1 MLEPIKFFCNSA
13 LPAVYDDSLSYY
25 EALTKIAAK
34 LNDTINALNTLTA
47 SVTGDAN
54 TQELK
59 ANVNSIGYAD
69 IGEVSEFTQTDVPI
83 TNVKQ
88 GITEINKSLKT
99 LAEGS
104 FTNTNNLAA
113 HVDIHSIAIENINE
127 SLDKVATSITGNGA
141 SFDYR
146 DNVANISYNES
157 TNKFE
162 KGLAPTTNIALATN
176 TLTTSINTMVTGF
189 NNNTELN
196 EIAHG
201 SIETRLHTAE
211 DDILQIKQVDAQQ
224 MTDIS
229 SLKTSVSD
237 NENTIGW
244 NKIGENGSIVIIM
257 PVQYDT
263 ITEDYIREYANAN
276 GFNLKS
282 KNKVYLFYPNTPV
295 LKQQSLSQQAYNL
308 TSSMTANQ
316 KNAVT
321 MVYLVGD
328 GKQAQDATAAIGA
341 VLTSFPNAH
350 FVYAPDCWF
359 TVPSNEQDYNYTN
372 YQYYNISVVRNGWLY
387 LIGADVKT
395 STVTEIAYDVAP
407 QILLDLLFTGDSN
420 RYTEVR
426 YYGGEGTTSSYEFP
440 AYKLKR
446 YGKNCII
453 KYYKDDAGTAI
464 HAPFGASTYADCF
477 KITNFLGFANVP
489 ITTFSSTAS
498 PTFGAITCKR
508 QNNIEIAT
516 VIGSIPNDTEAP
528 TALTKITSNN
538 MM

>member
-1 MLEPIKFFCNSA
+1 MLEPIKFFCNFA

-59 ANVNSIGYAD
+59 ANVNSIGYED
-69 IGEVSEFTQTDVPI
+69 IGAVSEFTQTDVPI

-113 HVDIHSIAIENINE
+113 NVDIHGIAIENINE

-141 SFDYR
+141 SFEYS
-146 DNVANISYNES
+146 DNIANISYNES

-162 KGLAPTTNIALATN
+162 KGLAPTTNIKLATN

-196 EIAHG
+196 EIAHS

-211 DDILQIKQVDAQQ
+211 DNILQIKQVNAQ
-224 MTDIS
+224 TLSDITT
-229 SLKTSVSD
+229 LKNS
-237 NENTIGW
+237 IGW
-244 NKIGENGSIVIIM
+244 NKIGDGSIVVII
-257 PVQYDT
+257 PDQYDI
-263 ITEDYIREYANAN
+263 ITGSYIREYANAN
-276 GFNLKS
+276 GFNLTD
-282 KNKVYLFYPNTPV
+282 KNKVYLFYPNTPA
-295 LKQQSLSQQAYNL
+295 LKLDSLSNQAIKL
-308 TSSMTANQ
+308 TSNMATSQ

-328 GKQAQDATAAIGA
+328 GNQRQDATNSIKTLLG
-341 VLTSFPNAH
+341 TFPNAH

-359 TVPSNEQDYNYTN
+359 KTPNNEQDYAYSN
-372 YQYYNISVVRNGWLY
+372 YQYYKISIVRNGWLY
-387 LIGADVKT
+387 LIGADINT
-395 STVTEIAYDVAP
+395 SKLTEIAYDIAP
-407 QILLDLLFTGDSN
+407 QILLDLLFTGNSN
-420 RYTEVR
+420 RYTEIR

-440 AYKLKR
+440 AFKLKR
-446 YGKNCII
+446 YGKNCVI
-453 KYYKDDAGTAI
+453 KYYKDDAGTAL
-464 HAPFGASTYADCF
+464 HKPFGVSAYADCF
-477 KITNFLGFANVP
+477 KITNYLGFANVP
-489 ITTFSSTAS
+489 VTTFSATAS

>member
-25 EALTKIAAK
+25 EALTKIAAN
-34 LNDTINALNTLTA
+34 LSDTINALNTLTA

-59 ANVNSIGYAD
+59 ANVNSIGYQD
-69 IGEVSEFTQTDVPI
+69 IGEVSEFTQTDVSI

-88 GITEINKSLKT
+88 GITEINKSLKN

-162 KGLAPTTNIALATN
+162 KGLAPTTNIKLATN

-196 EIAHG
+196 EIAHE
-201 SIETRLHTAE
+201 SISTRLHTAE
-211 DDILQIKQVDAQQ
+211 DDILQIKQVDVQQ
-224 MTDIS
+224 MSDIS
-229 SLKTSVSD
+229 TLKNS
-237 NENTIGW
+237 IGW
-244 NKIGENGSIVIIM
+244 NKIGDGSIVVIM
-257 PVQYDT
+257 PDPYDT
-263 ITEDYIREYANAN
+263 ITESYIREYANAN

-282 KNKVYLFYPNTPV
+282 KNKVYLFTASTQS
-295 LKQQSLSQQAYNL
+295 LKLQSLSQQAVNL
-308 TSSMTANQ
+308 TSSMTTEQ

-321 MVYLVGD
+321 MVYLVGNGTQVED
-328 GKQAQDATAAIGA
+328 TTQTINTALAT
-341 VLTSFPNAH
+341 FPNAH
-350 FVYAPDCWF
+350 FVYAPNCWF
-359 TVPSNEQDYNYTN
+359 TVPSNEKIYSYTDYQSSNV
-372 YQYYNISVVRNGWLY
+372 SVVSNGWLY
-387 LIGADVKT
+387 LIGTDVKT
-395 STVTEIAYDVAP
+395 STITEVSYDIAP
-407 QILLDLLFTGDSN
+407 QILLDLLFTGNSN

-426 YYGGEGTTSSYEFP
+426 YYGGNSNSTYSSP
-440 AYKLKR
+440 AVILKR
-446 YGKNCII
+446 YGKECVVEYNTVG
-453 KYYKDDAGTAI
+453 GTNY
-464 HAPFGASTYADCF
+464 HPPFGVTSYADCF
-477 KITNFLGFANVP
+477 KLTRFFAFANAPVIILP
-489 ITTFSSTAS
+489 STL
-498 PTFGAITCKR
+498 GAISCVD
-508 QNNIEIAT
+508 QDNIQKA
-516 VIGSIPNDTEAP
+516 VGRGSIMYPTTAP
-528 TALTKITSNN
+528 TAITRTTSINHV
-538 MM
+538 

>member
-34 LNDTINALNTLTA
+34 LNDTINSLNTLTA

-54 TQELK
+54 TQELT
-59 ANVNSIGYAD
+59 ANVNSIGYED
-69 IGEVSEFTQTDVPI
+69 IGAVSEFTQTDVPI

-104 FTNTNNLAA
+104 FTNTNNLAGN
-113 HVDIHSIAIENINE
+113 VRINSIDIENIHE
-127 SLDKVATSITGNGA
+127 SLHKVATSITGNGA

-146 DNVANISYNES
+146 DNVANISYNNS

-162 KGLAPTTNIALATN
+162 KGLATTTNITLATN

-201 SIETRLHTAE
+201 AIETRLHTAE
-211 DDILQIKQVDAQQ
+211 DNILQIKQVDVQQ
-224 MTDIS
+224 NADIS
-229 SLKTSVSD
+229 SLKASISD
-237 NENTIGW
+237 NNIIGW
-244 NKIGENGSIVIIM
+244 NKIGDGNIVVII
-257 PVQYDT
+257 PDQYDT
-263 ITEDYIREYANAN
+263 ITGAYIREYANAN
-276 GFNLKS
+276 GFNLS
-282 KNKVYLFYPNTPV
+282 ENKVYLFTPNTPV
-295 LKQQSLSQQAYNL
+295 LKLSSLSEQVVNL
-308 TSSMTANQ
+308 TNNMSADQ
-316 KNAVT
+316 KNSIT
-321 MVYLVGD
+321 MVYLVGN
-328 GKQAQDATAAIGA
+328 GSQAQDATQAINTA
-341 VLTSFPNAH
+341 LSTFPNAH

-359 TVPSNEQDYNYTN
+359 TVPSNEQDYNYSN
-372 YQYYNISVVRNGWLY
+372 YQSYNISVVRNGWLY

-407 QILLDLLFTGDSN
+407 QILLDLLFTGNSN
-420 RYTEVR
+420 RYTEIR

-440 AYKLKR
+440 AYILRR
-446 YGKNCII
+446 YGKNCVI
-453 KYYKDDAGTAI
+453 KYYKDDAGTAL
-464 HAPFGASTYADCF
+464 HSPFGASAYVDCF
-477 KITNFLGFANVP
+477 KITNYLGFANVP
-489 ITTFSSTAS
+489 ITTFSATAS
-498 PTFGAITCKR
+498 PTFGAITCKT
-508 QNNIEIAT
+508 QNNIQMAT
-516 VIGSIPNDTEAP
+516 VIGSVPNDTETP

-538 MM
+538 MA

>member
-25 EALTKIAAK
+25 EALTKIAAN
-34 LNDTINALNTLTA
+34 LSDTITALNTLTA

-59 ANVNSIGYAD
+59 ANVNSIGYQD

-83 TNVKQ
+83 TSVKQ

-113 HVDIHSIAIENINE
+113 HVDIHSVAIENINE

-146 DNVANISYNES
+146 DNVANISYNTS

-162 KGLAPTTNIALATN
+162 KGLAPTTNITLATN
-176 TLTTSINTMVTGF
+176 TLTTSINTMVTGI

-211 DDILQIKQVDAQQ
+211 DNILQIKQVDVQQ
-224 MTDIS
+224 MSDIS
-229 SLKTSVSD
+229 TLKNS
-237 NENTIGW
+237 IGW
-244 NKIGENGSIVIIM
+244 NKIGNGNIVVII
-257 PVQYDT
+257 PDQYDIFT
-263 ITEDYIREYANAN
+263 GSYVIEYANAN
-276 GFNLKS
+276 GFNLS
-282 KNKVYLFYPNTPV
+282 DKNKIYLFYPNTPV
-295 LKQQSLSQQAYNL
+295 LKLKSLSNQAISL
-308 TSSMTANQ
+308 TSNMASEQ

-321 MVYLVGD
+321 MVYLVGN
-328 GKQAQDATAAIGA
+328 GSQAQDNTHSINTLLAT
-341 VLTSFPNAH
+341 FPNAH

-359 TVPSNEQDYNYTN
+359 TVPSNEQDYAYSN
-372 YQYYNISVVRNGWLY
+372 YQHHKISVVRNGWLY
-387 LIGADVKT
+387 LIGADIKT
-395 STVTEIAYDVAP
+395 SMVTEIAYDIAP
-407 QILLDLLFTGDSN
+407 QILLDLLFTGNSN
-420 RYTEVR
+420 RYTEIR

-440 AYKLKR
+440 AYILRR
-446 YGKNCII
+446 YGKNCVI
-453 KYYKDDAGTAI
+453 KYYKDDAGTAL
-464 HAPFGASTYADCF
+464 HKPFGASAYVDCF
-477 KITNFLGFANVP
+477 KITNYLGFANVP
-489 ITTFSSTAS
+489 VTTFSATAS
-498 PTFGAITCKR
+498 PTFGAITCKT
-508 QNNIEIAT
+508 QNNIQMAT
-516 VIGSIPNDTEAP
+516 VIGSVPNDTEAP

>member
-1 MLEPIKFFCNSA
+1 MLEPIKFFCNFA

-34 LNDTINALNTLTA
+34 LNDTITALNTLTA

-59 ANVNSIGYAD
+59 ANVNSIGYVD

-113 HVDIHSIAIENINE
+113 NVDIHSIAIENIHA

-141 SFDYR
+141 SFEYS
-146 DNVANISYNES
+146 DNVANISYNNS

-162 KGLAPTTNIALATN
+162 KGLAPTTNIELATN

-201 SIETRLHTAE
+201 AIETRLHTAE
-211 DDILQIKQVDAQQ
+211 DDILQIKQVDMQQ
-224 MTDIS
+224 NADIS
-229 SLKTSVSD
+229 SLKASISD
-237 NENTIGW
+237 NNIIGW
-244 NKIGENGSIVIIM
+244 NKIGSGSIVIII
-257 PVQYDT
+257 PDSYD
-263 ITEDYIREYANAN
+263 IFNGAYIRQYANAN

-282 KNKVYLFYPNTPV
+282 KNKIYLFYPNTPV
-295 LKQQSLSQQAYNL
+295 LKLDSLSNQAISL
-308 TSSMTANQ
+308 TSNMTTEQ
-316 KNAVT
+316 KNAVS
-321 MVYLVGD
+321 MVYLVGN
-328 GKQAQDATAAIGA
+328 GSQAQDATQAINT
-341 VLTSFPNAH
+341 VLGTFPNAH

-359 TVPSNEQDYNYTN
+359 TTPNNEQDYNYSD
-372 YQYYNISVVRNGWLY
+372 YQSYNISVVRNGWLY

-420 RYTEVR
+420 RYTEIR
-426 YYGGEGTTSSYEFP
+426 YYGGSGTTSSYEFP
-440 AYKLKR
+440 AYILRR
-446 YGKNCII
+446 YGKNCVI
-453 KYYKDDAGTAI
+453 KYYKDDAGTAL
-464 HAPFGASTYADCF
+464 HPPFGASAYVDCF
-477 KITNFLGFANVP
+477 KITNYLGFANVP
-489 ITTFSSTAS
+489 VTTFSATAS

-508 QNNIEIAT
+508 QNNIEMAT
-516 VIGSIPNDTEAP
+516 VIGSVPNDTEAP

>member
-25 EALTKIAAK
+25 EALTKIAAN
-34 LNDTINALNTLTA
+34 LSDTINALNTLTV

-59 ANVNSIGYAD
+59 ANVNSIGYQD

-83 TNVKQ
+83 TSVKQ

-146 DNVANISYNES
+146 DNVANISYNTS

-162 KGLAPTTNIALATN
+162 KGLAPTTNIELATN

-196 EIAHG
+196 EIAHS

-211 DDILQIKQVDAQQ
+211 DDILQIKQVNVQ
-224 MTDIS
+224 TLSDITT
-229 SLKTSVSD
+229 LKNS
-237 NENTIGW
+237 IGW
-244 NKIGENGSIVIIM
+244 NKIGENGSIVVIM
-257 PVQYDT
+257 PAPYDI
-263 ITEDYIREYANAN
+263 ITESYIREYANAN

-295 LKQQSLSQQAYNL
+295 LKLQSLSQQAISL
-308 TSSMTANQ
+308 TSNMTTEQ

-321 MVYLVGD
+321 MVYLVGN
-328 GKQAQDATAAIGA
+328 GSQAQDATQAINT
-341 VLTSFPNAH
+341 VLGTFPNAH

-359 TVPSNEQDYNYTN
+359 TTPNNEQDYNSSD
-372 YQYYNISVVRNGWLY
+372 YQSYNISVVRNGWLY
-387 LIGADVKT
+387 LIGADIKT

-407 QILLDLLFTGDSN
+407 QILLDLLFTGNSN
-420 RYTEVR
+420 RYTEIR

-446 YGKNCII
+446 YGKNCVI
-453 KYYKDDAGTAI
+453 KYYKDDAGTAL
-464 HAPFGASTYADCF
+464 HKPFGASAYVDCF
-477 KITNFLGFANVP
+477 KITNYLGFANVP
-489 ITTFSSTAS
+489 VTTFSATAS
-498 PTFGAITCKR
+498 PTFGAITCKT
-508 QNNIEIAT
+508 QNNIQMAT
-516 VIGSIPNDTEAP
+516 VIGSVPNDTEAP

>member
-25 EALTKIAAK
+25 EALTKIAAN
-34 LNDTINALNTLTA
+34 LSDTINALNTLTV
-47 SVTGDAN
+47 SVTGDVN

-59 ANVNSIGYAD
+59 ANVNSIGYQD

-127 SLDKVATSITGNGA
+127 SLNKVATSITGNGA

-189 NNNTELN
+189 NNNTDLN

-201 SIETRLHTAE
+201 AIETRLHTAE
-211 DDILQIKQVDAQQ
+211 DEILQIKQVDVQQ
-224 MTDIS
+224 MSDIS
-229 SLKTSVSD
+229 TLKNS
-237 NENTIGW
+237 IGW
-244 NKIGENGSIVIIM
+244 NKIGENGSIVIIT
-257 PVQYDT
+257 PDQYDI
-263 ITEDYIREYANAN
+263 ITEDYIRGYANAN

-282 KNKVYLFYPNTPV
+282 KNKVYLFTPSTTV
-295 LKQQSLSQQAYNL
+295 AKKQSLSQQAVNL
-308 TSSMTANQ
+308 TSSMTTEQ

-321 MVYLVGD
+321 MVYLVGN
-328 GKQAQDATAAIGA
+328 GRQAQDATQAIGTA
-341 VLTSFPNAH
+341 LTNFPNAH

-359 TVPSNEQDYNYTN
+359 TVPDTEQDYNNTN

-395 STVTEIAYDVAP
+395 SAAR
-407 QILLDLLFTGDSN
+407 N
-420 RYTEVR
+420 
-426 YYGGEGTTSSYEFP
+426 
-440 AYKLKR
+440 
-446 YGKNCII
+446 
-453 KYYKDDAGTAI
+453 
-464 HAPFGASTYADCF
+464 
-477 KITNFLGFANVP
+477 
-489 ITTFSSTAS
+489 
-498 PTFGAITCKR
+498 
-508 QNNIEIAT
+508 
-516 VIGSIPNDTEAP
+516 
-528 TALTKITSNN
+528 
-538 MM
+538 